1 MSAIL
6 STAEVLEMADAGI
19 AESIRRGL
27 SDCSP
32 AERKVARVLLA
43 AYPSAGFETVA
54 RLADRAGVSGPT
66 VLRFV
71 QRLGYRGFPDFQEAL
86 RRDLDERSASPLRIH
101 QTRVLAEE
109 PSGSLHSRAAAIST
123 ATLQRTFDELSTHD
137 LDRCVELISGASGSV
152 VIAGGRYSGL
162 LGRILALHLEQ
173 LRPRV
178 RMLPD
183 EPSARAAMMADLG
196 RRDVLVLFDY
206 RRYEEH
212 TLRLARVARAQHTSV
227 VLFTDAWLSPI
238 SSEADVVLTSETA
251 APSPFDALTP
261 VMALIETVVAGCFD
275 RLGDAAVGRMA
286 QADQLAGEL
295 GLY

>member
-1 MSAIL
+1 
-6 STAEVLEMADAGI
+6 MADTGI
-19 AESIRRGL
+19 AESIRRGMG
-27 SDCSP
+27 DCSP

-86 RRDLDERSASPLRIH
+86 RRDLDARSASPLRIY
-101 QTRVLAEE
+101 QST
-109 PSGSLHSRAAAIST
+109 PSRDDSSESLRDRAAAISV
-123 ATLQRTFDELSTHD
+123 ATLQRTFEQLSTHD
-137 LDRCVELISGASGSV
+137 LDRCVELISGAAGGV
-152 VIAGGRYSGL
+152 YIAGGRYSGL
-162 LGRILALHLEQ
+162 LGRALALHLEQ

-183 EPSARAAMMADLG
+183 EPSARAALVEDLG

-212 TLRLARVARAQHTSV
+212 TQSLARAGRARHASI
-227 VLFTDAWLSPI
+227 VLFTDSWLSPI
-238 SSEADVVLTSETA
+238 ASEADVVLSSETA

-261 VMALIETVVAGCFD
+261 VLAIIEAVVAGCFD
-275 RLGDAAVGRMA
+275 KLGDAAVERMA
-286 QADQLAGEL
+286 RADQIAGDL

>member
-1 MSAIL
+1 
-6 STAEVLEMADAGI
+6 MADAGV
-19 AESIRRGL
+19 AESIRRGMG
-27 SDCSP
+27 DCSP

-54 RLADRAGVSGPT
+54 RLAERAGVSGPT

-86 RRDLDERSASPLRIH
+86 RRDLDERSASPLRILE
-101 QTRVLAEE
+101 TRPPADDA
-109 PSGSLHSRAAAIST
+109 PGSLRDRAATIAQVT
-123 ATLQRTFDELSTHD
+123 VQRTFDELSTHD
-137 LDRCVELISGASGSV
+137 LERCVELISTASGAV
-152 VIAGGRYSGL
+152 VIAGGRYSHL

-178 RMLPD
+178 HVLPD
-183 EPSARAAMMADLG
+183 EPSARAAMVEDLG
-196 RRDVLVLFDY
+196 RRDVLVLLDY
-206 RRYEEH
+206 RRYEEQ
-212 TLRLARVARAQHTSV
+212 TLRLARTARARHAAV
-227 VLFTDAWLSPI
+227 VLFTDTFLSPI
-238 SSEADVVLTSETA
+238 SSEAEVVLTSETA

-261 VMALIETVVAGCFD
+261 AMALIETVVAGCFD

-286 QADQLAGEL
+286 RADRTAAEL

>member
-1 MSAIL
+1 M
-6 STAEVLEMADAGI
+6 AEAGMAEM
-19 AESIRRGL
+19 IRRGL
-27 SDCSP
+27 GDCSP

-54 RLADRAGVSGPT
+54 RLAERAGVSGPT

-86 RRDLDERSASPLRIH
+86 RQDLDDRSASPLRIF
-101 QTRVLAEE
+101 QTQE
-109 PSGSLHSRAAAIST
+109 PRDGETASLRDRASAVSVRSVE
-123 ATLQRTFDELSTHD
+123 QTFAQVSTHD
-137 LDRCVELISGASGSV
+137 LDRCVDLISTAPGSV
-152 VIAGGRYSGL
+152 LIAGGRYSGL
-162 LGRILALHLEQ
+162 LGRVLAQHLEQ

-183 EPSARAAMMADLG
+183 APSARAALVDDMG

-212 TLRLARVARAQHTSV
+212 TQLLARTARARHAAV
-227 VLFTDAWLSPI
+227 VLFTDIWLSPI
-238 SSEADVVLTSETA
+238 SSDADVVLTSVTA

-261 VMALIETVVAGCFD
+261 VLALVETVVAGCFD
-275 RLGDAAVGRMA
+275 RLGDAAVDRMA
-286 QADQLAGEL
+286 RAERTAADL

>member
-1 MSAIL
+1 M
-6 STAEVLEMADAGI
+6 AEAGI
-19 AESIRRGL
+19 AESIRRGMG
-27 SDCSP
+27 DCSP
-32 AERKVARVLLA
+32 AERKVARVLLS

-101 QTRVLAEE
+101 QSRPPREDA
-109 PSGSLHSRAAAIST
+109 SASLRERAAAISV

-137 LDRCVELISGASGSV
+137 LDRCVELISSASGGV
-152 VIAGGRYSGL
+152 LIAGGRYSGL
-162 LGRILALHLEQ
+162 LAQVLALHLEQ

-178 RMLPD
+178 RVLPD
-183 EPSARAAMMADLG
+183 DAPARAALVEDMG

-206 RRYEEH
+206 RRYEDH
-212 TLRLARVARAQHTSV
+212 TQRLARAARARHASI
-227 VLFTDAWLSPI
+227 VLFTDSWLSPVA
-238 SSEADVVLTSETA
+238 SDADVVLSSETG

-261 VMALIETVVAGCFD
+261 VLALIEAVVAGCFD
-275 RLGDAAVGRMA
+275 RLGDAAVDRMA
-286 QADQLAGEL
+286 RADKVASDL

>member
-1 MSAIL
+1 
-6 STAEVLEMADAGI
+6 MADAGI
-19 AESIRRGL
+19 AESIRRGMGE
-27 SDCSP
+27 CSP

-54 RLADRAGVSGPT
+54 RLAERAGVSGPT

-101 QTRVLAEE
+101 QSRPPREDDA
-109 PSGSLHSRAAAIST
+109 SGSLRDRAAAISVG
-123 ATLQRTFDELSTHD
+123 TLQRTFDELSTHD
-137 LDRCVELISGASGSV
+137 LDRCVELISSASGSV
-152 VIAGGRYSGL
+152 LIAGGRYSGL
-162 LGRILALHLEQ
+162 LGQVLALHLEQ
-173 LRPRV
+173 LRPRA
-178 RMLPD
+178 RMLPQD
-183 EPSARAAMMADLG
+183 PSARAALVEDIG

-212 TLRLARVARAQHTSV
+212 TLRLARVARARHAAV
-227 VLFTDAWLSPI
+227 VLFTDMWLSPI
-238 SSEADVVLTSETA
+238 ASEADVVLSSETA

-261 VMALIETVVAGCFD
+261 VLALIEAVVAGCFE
-275 RLGDAAVGRMA
+275 RLGDGAVERMA
-286 QADQLAGEL
+286 RADRVADEL

>member
-1 MSAIL
+1 
-6 STAEVLEMADAGI
+6 MADAGI
-19 AESIRRGL
+19 AESIRRGMG
-27 SDCSP
+27 DCSP

-101 QTRVLAEE
+101 ESRAPRDDPAQ
-109 PSGSLHSRAAAIST
+109 SLRDRAAAISV

-137 LDRCVELISGASGSV
+137 LDRCVELISSAPGSV
-152 VIAGGRYSGL
+152 VIAGGWYSGL
-162 LGRILALHLEQ
+162 LGRVLALHLEQ

-178 RMLPD
+178 RVLPD
-183 EPSARAAMMADLG
+183 EPSARAALVEDLG

-212 TLRLARVARAQHTSV
+212 THRLARAGRARRASL
-227 VLFTDAWLSPI
+227 VLFTDSWLSPI
-238 SSEADVVLTSETA
+238 ASEADVVLSSETA

-261 VMALIETVVAGCFD
+261 ALALIETVVAGCFD
-275 RLGDAAVGRMA
+275 QLGDAAVDRMA
-286 QADQLAGEL
+286 RTDRVAEDL

>member
-1 MSAIL
+1 MSD
-6 STAEVLEMADAGI
+6 TGI
-19 AESIRRGL
+19 AESIRRGMG
-27 SDCSP
+27 DCSP

-86 RRDLDERSASPLRIH
+86 RRDLDVRSASPLRIY
-101 QTRVLAEE
+101 QSS
-109 PSGSLHSRAAAIST
+109 PSRDDSSESLRDRAAAISV
-123 ATLQRTFDELSTHD
+123 ATLQRTFEQLSTHD
-137 LDRCVELISGASGSV
+137 LDRCVELISAAPGGV
-152 VIAGGRYSGL
+152 FIAGGRYSGL
-162 LGRILALHLEQ
+162 LGRALALHLEQ

-178 RMLPD
+178 RVLPD
-183 EPSARAAMMADLG
+183 EPSARAALVEDLG

-212 TLRLARVARAQHTSV
+212 TQSLARAGRARHATI
-227 VLFTDAWLSPI
+227 VLFTDTWLSPI
-238 SSEADVVLTSETA
+238 ASEADVVLSSETA

-261 VMALIETVVAGCFD
+261 VLAIIEAVVAGCFD
-275 RLGDAAVGRMA
+275 RLGDAAVDRMA
-286 QADQLAGEL
+286 RADQVAGDL

>member
-1 MSAIL
+1 
-6 STAEVLEMADAGI
+6 MADAGI
-19 AESIRRGL
+19 AESIRRGMGE
-27 SDCSP
+27 CSP

-54 RLADRAGVSGPT
+54 RLAERAGVSGPT

-101 QTRVLAEE
+101 QSRPRTADG
-109 PSGSLHSRAAAIST
+109 PQSLRDRAATIVGGAV
-123 ATLQRTFDELSTHD
+123 QRTFDELSTHD
-137 LDRCVELISGASGSV
+137 LDRAVELIAGASGSV
-152 VIAGGRYSGL
+152 VIAGGRYSSL
-162 LGRILALHLEQ
+162 LGRVLALHLEQ

-178 RMLPD
+178 RMLP
-183 EPSARAAMMADLG
+183 EAPSARAAMSEDLG

-206 RRYEEH
+206 RRYEEQ
-212 TLRLARVARAQHTSV
+212 TLRLARSARTRHAPV
-227 VLFTDAWLSPI
+227 VLFTDTWLSPI
-238 SSEADVVLTSETA
+238 SSEADVVLSSETA

-275 RLGDAAVGRMA
+275 TLGDAAVDRMA
-286 QADQLAGEL
+286 RADQAAEL